1 MSADTVVRARIDSE
15 TKKRATAAL
24 DAMGL
29 SVSDAIRLLMLR
41 IADEQRLPFA
51 VQVPNSRTAQALEDL
66 DSGKGKRF
74 DSADELFKDL
84 GI

>member
-1 MSADTVVRARIDSE
+1 MQGVT
-15 TKKRATAAL
+15 
-24 DAMGL
+24 
-29 SVSDAIRLLMLR
+29 
-41 IADEQRLPFA
+41 DEQRLPFA